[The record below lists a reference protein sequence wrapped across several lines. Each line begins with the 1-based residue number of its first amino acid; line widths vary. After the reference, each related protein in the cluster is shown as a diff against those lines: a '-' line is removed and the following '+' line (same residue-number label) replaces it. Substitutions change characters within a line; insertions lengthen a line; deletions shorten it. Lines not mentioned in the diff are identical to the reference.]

1 MTTAI
6 DTVAPEVK
14 VNGTA
19 LTATQLQSLTLV
31 RVERALCM
39 VGRATIRLRD
49 ENYTFSAGKTFG
61 LGSQLALARPG
72 KGGYFSGVVTGVR
85 LEQAGRDAIELVV
98 TADDLGCKLLA
109 GQAPQA
115 YTEQSYQDVLQQL
128 ASKAGLTADI
138 QGSALRAAAPYLLQT
153 GSPAAYL
160 DAVARRTG
168 TVWWVD
174 GKKLVVRDAG
184 TSSATVS
191 LSMTA
196 DMLNFSVRA
205 SALRPT
211 EVNVSGWDP
220 KGQTA
225 IAGDATTSAAATRP
239 TADFVSD
246 YLGTKPQQLVTSK
259 PNVANLFPTT
269 QDEAKA
275 LAGAALADAEAAAV
289 VARGTCWVNTD
300 VVPGATVKITEAGPT
315 SGEYYVS
322 EVEHVYERRGFTTRF
337 LAGPM
342 RPMGLV
348 DTLGGPPPDPGI
360 ESLGLVV
367 GVVSDNK
374 DPDNSYRVK
383 VKLPSLQGEIVSF
396 WARVMSLGAGGDRG
410 VSFLPEVDDEVL
422 VGFEFGDQR
431 RPVVLGAL
439 YSTKNKLPE
448 ANQILADGK
457 VNYRRMTSR
466 LGHVVELADGTGPTT
481 QHVLI
486 KLGNAEHKIRLGAD
500 RFDIEVAQGKPLTI
514 KSGSAMFDINAAG
527 NISIEGKNVTIKADG
542 NLLLQGG
549 AKAALEANGQ
559 LQVQG
564 ATVDVKAQGMANV
577 QATGPLGLKGA
588 MVNIN

>member
-1 MTTAI
+1 MSTAI
-6 DTVAPEVK
+6 DTLAPAIK
-14 VNGTA
+14 VNGA
-19 LTATQLQSLTLV
+19 ELTATQLRALNLV
-31 RVERALCM
+31 RIERALCM
-39 VGRATIRLRD
+39 VGRVTLRLRD
-49 ENYTFSAGKTFG
+49 ESYTFSAGKTFA
-61 LGSQLALARPG
+61 LGADLTLSLPG
-72 KGGYFSGVVTGVR
+72 KSTFFTGVVTGVR
-85 LEQAGRDAIELVV
+85 LEQAGQQPPELVV

-109 GQAPQA
+109 GQAPQS
-115 YTEQSYQDVLQQL
+115 YSEQSYEDVLRQL
-128 ASKAGLTADI
+128 ASKSGLTADVS
-138 QGSALRAAAPYLLQT
+138 GAALSTAAPYLLQT

-174 GKKLVVRDAG
+174 AKKLVVRDAG
-184 TSSATVS
+184 TSSGTVP
-191 LSMTA
+191 LSMTK

-211 EVNVSGWDP
+211 EINVSGWDP
-220 KGQTA
+220 KGQTT
-225 IAGDATTSAAATRP
+225 ITGEATTSSAATRP

-246 YLGTKPQQLVTSK
+246 YLGSEPQKVVASR
-259 PNVANLFPTT
+259 PNVASLFPTT

-289 VARGTCWVNTD
+289 VARGTCWVNSD
-300 VVPGATVKITEAGPT
+300 IVPGSTVKITEAGPT
-315 SGEYYVS
+315 SGDYYVS
-322 EVEHVYERRGFTTRF
+322 EVEHTYDRRGFTTRF
-337 LAGPM
+337 VAGPM
-342 RPMGLV
+342 RPLGLV

-360 ESLGLVV
+360 EGLGLVV

-383 VKLPSLQGEIVSF
+383 VKLPSLQGGIVSF
-396 WARVMSLGAGGDRG
+396 WARVISLGAGGDRG
-410 VSFLPEVDDEVL
+410 MSFLPEVGDEVL

-431 RPVVLGAL
+431 RPVVLGSL
-439 YSTKNKLPE
+439 YSAQNKLPE
-448 ANQILADGK
+448 ANQIVADGK

-549 AKAALEANGQ
+549 TKSTLSANGQ
-559 LQVQG
+559 LQVDG

-577 QATGPLGLKGA
+577 QASGPLALKGA